1 MTKLEKAQKIIEYLQ
16 TTLALRY
23 DVALRN
29 LLDNLEYREVKKLP
43 SGKLAIKFPDV
54 VYFYDK
60 DKSLRQNLEDNEEF
74 TDFLIKYYNL

>member
-1 MTKLEKAQKIIEYLQ
+1 MTKLEKAQLVIEYLQ
-16 TTLALRY
+16 TTLSLRY

-43 SGKLAIKFPDV
+43 SDKLAIKFPNV

-60 DKSLRQNLEDNEEF
+60 NKSLRQNLEDNEEF